1 MHHLCAQIL
10 SVQIKEMQTEI
21 KKVHFFRQIS
31 LGRFTSF
38 FLSHFLINKFKFRS
52 SFSVFNFR
60 NCPINT
66 WLMSRW
72 EVNECCY
79 MHKTRSILLKMVQL
93 WFWFCDHLIYNP
105 LTTRTLKLKTMP
117 IMNTLHLCCNWFNLT
132 YLGMPIPWQFSF
144 LGDFGESGNG
154 NLSFL
159 GDRGN

>member
-72 EVNECCY
+72 EVSKCCY
-79 MHKTRSILLKMVQL
+79 KLKIHKMRSILLKMVQL
-93 WFWFCDHLIYNP
+93 WFWFCDYLIYNP
-105 LTTRTLKLKTMP
+105 LMTRTLNLKTKP
-117 IMNTLHLCCNWFNLT
+117 IMNTFHWWCSWFK
-132 YLGMPIPWQFSF
+132 I
-144 LGDFGESGNG
+144 
-154 NLSFL
+154 
-159 GDRGN
+159 